1 MLSVHNIL
9 IQVSFVLLLHCSA
22 SSTND
27 VALHGGF
34 QRQSSFSC
42 SFSLGKAVTT
52 LSVLGLSQ
60 IFIDFTG
67 IDISS
72 LTNSV
77 QPASL
82 KRD

>member
-1 MLSVHNIL
+1 MLSVHSIL

-22 SSTND
+22 SSAND
-27 VALHGGF
+27 VALHGAF
-34 QRQSSFSC
+34 QRQSSFAC
-42 SFSLGKAVTT
+42 LFSLGKAVTT

-60 IFIDFTG
+60 MFIDFTG